1 LHSIDDLL
9 NIIKQN
15 DAQWDTVKI
24 RQAYDLA
31 EAAHRGQLRKSG
43 EPYISH
49 PVEVAVILAGLGMD
63 TDTLVAALMH
73 DVVED
78 TEMKLE
84 TLRKKFGPE
93 VAHLVDGVT
102 KLSKISFSSNEEHQA
117 ENVRK
122 MLIAMVGDVRVIII
136 KLADRLHN
144 MRTMEHM
151 DGQKQRDKALETMEI
166 FAPIA
171 HRLGISAI
179 KDELEDISLVYLDP
193 VAYNEIVN
201 LLQTDRAEREVVLG
215 AIIGRISERLAGKN
229 YESLSIEG
237 RVKSMYSIYRK
248 LYIQGRPHDDIFDIY
263 AVRILVGTVDEC
275 YNVLGE
281 IHDLFRPI
289 PHRFKDYISTPK
301 SNMYKSL
308 HTTVFDKATTPFEVQ
323 IRTWDVHQT
332 AEFGIASHW
341 KYKEGIK
348 GKDTLEDKI
357 AWVRQLLESQKD
369 SVDVQD
375 ILGSIKS
382 DLNPDEVYPFTPK
395 GDVIA
400 LPAGASVIDFA
411 YAIHTQVGNS
421 MIGAKIDG
429 RMVSLDTQ
437 VQTGQIV
444 NILTTNAKDHGP
456 SRDWINIVKTSS
468 TRSKIRA
475 WFKRERREENI
486 AQGRAELEKELR
498 RNGILLDEKET
509 EAFLVRLT
517 RNQRLNTTEEF
528 LAALGYG
535 GISLS
540 KIMPRVKELYAKL
553 HKDTESAE
561 KAIIKEVEKTAAR
574 KERTASSG
582 VIVEGLDNCLVK
594 FAKCCAPLPGDK
606 IIGFITIGHGV
617 SIHKQDCIN
626 AENHRRK
633 PERLVAC
640 EWAETLKEETFKST
654 VDIYSRDRDDLLVDV
669 ATALKNMRVP
679 IYALI
684 AREHPQSGAAIQIT
698 FGIRGLDQLNHIIKT
713 LCKIQGVE
721 RVERATQ

>member
-1 LHSIDDLL
+1 MHSIDDLL

-323 IRTWDVHQT
+323 IRTWDMHQT

>member
-1 LHSIDDLL
+1 MHTIDDLL
-9 NIIKQN
+9 SILKQN
-15 DAQWDTVKI
+15 DVQGDTAKI
-24 RQAYDLA
+24 RQAYEIA

-63 TDTLVAALMH
+63 TDTVVAALLH

-78 TEMKLE
+78 TAMKLE
-84 TLRKKFGPE
+84 TLRKQFGPE

-102 KLSKISFSSNEEHQA
+102 KLSKISFSSREEHQA
-117 ENVRK
+117 ENIRK

-151 DGQKQRDKALETMEI
+151 DEQKQRDKALETMEV

-193 VAYNEIVN
+193 IAYNEIVS
-201 LLQTDRAEREVVLG
+201 LLQSDRAERERVLG
-215 AIIGRISERLAGKN
+215 IIINRISERLVGNN
-229 YESLSIEG
+229 YENLSIEG

-248 LYIQGRPHDDIFDIY
+248 IYIQGRPYDDIFDIY
-263 AVRILVGTVDEC
+263 AVRILVGTVNEC

-301 SNMYKSL
+301 PNMYQSL
-308 HTTVFDKATTPFEVQ
+308 HTTVFDKNTTPFEVQ
-323 IRTWDVHQT
+323 IRTWDMHLT
-332 AEFGIASHW
+332 AEYGIASHW

-348 GKDTLEDKI
+348 GKDLLEDKI
-357 AWVRQLLESQKD
+357 LWARQLLESQKD

-400 LPAGASVIDFA
+400 LPSGASVIDFA

-486 AQGRAELEKELR
+486 TQGRAELEKEFR
-498 RNGILLDEKET
+498 RNGILLDEKEM
-509 EAFLVRLT
+509 EAFLARLA

-540 KIMPRVKELYAKL
+540 KIMPRIKELYTKL
-553 HKDTESAE
+553 YKESESAE
-561 KAIIKEVEKTAAR
+561 KLIKKQLEKTAAK
-574 KERTASSG
+574 KEKTASSG

-594 FAKCCAPLPGDK
+594 FSRCCAPLPGDQ
-606 IIGFITIGHGV
+606 IIGFITRGYGV
-617 SIHKQDCIN
+617 SIHKRDCVN
-626 AENHRRK
+626 VENHSSQ
-633 PERLVAC
+633 PERWVNC
-640 EWAETLKEETFKST
+640 EWSESPIEETFKST
-654 VDIYSRDRDDLLVDV
+654 VDIYSKDRDDLLVDV

-698 FGIRGLDQLNHIIKT
+698 FGIRNVDQLNNITKT

-721 RVERATQ
+721 RIERATQ